1 MTNNIESLDVETTED
16 ETEGVNPA
24 QNDEALHR
32 SEMKGAN
39 PAHTPEGHGDPDA
52 IAMSD
57 EGVTSDDAPAAIT
70 ESGNSGDEPE
80 AFDRPYVEKLRRE
93 AAESR
98 VKAKRA
104 DDLAAALWTAR
115 VTATGRLADPTD
127 LVMPDDA
134 DPLDEDAVTTA
145 VDGLLERKPHLA
157 SRKPRGDVGAG
168 ATPAGGTVDLA
179 ALMRSRV

>member
-1 MTNNIESLDVETTED
+1 MPEHDTTENLD
-16 ETEGVNPA
+16 IETPEEEPIEDTPEETE
-24 QNDEALHR
+24 
-32 SEMKGAN
+32 
-39 PAHTPEGHGDPDA
+39 
-52 IAMSD
+52 
-57 EGVTSDDAPAAIT
+57 DDAQTTDNEAEQ
-70 ESGNSGDEPE
+70 ESET
-80 AFDRPYVEKLRRE
+80 FDRPYVEKLRRE

-134 DPLDEDAVTTA
+134 DPLDEDAVTAA
-145 VDGLLERKPHLA
+145 VDDLLERKPHLA

-179 ALMRSRV
+179 ALMRQRV

>member
-1 MTNNIESLDVETTED
+1 MPEHDTTENLDIETPAGHVDLDQINMSNEPEEEAEAEAPVNNSSFDD
-16 ETEGVNPA
+16 ESRN
-24 QNDEALHR
+24 
-32 SEMKGAN
+32 
-39 PAHTPEGHGDPDA
+39 
-52 IAMSD
+52 SD
-57 EGVTSDDAPAAIT
+57 NLPK
-70 ESGNSGDEPE
+70 SGDSEDSTGETPDEEPE
-80 AFDRPYVEKLRRE
+80 TFDRPYVEKLRRE

-115 VTATGRLADPTD
+115 VTATGRLADPSD

-145 VDGLLERKPHLA
+145 LDDLLERKPHLA
-157 SRKPRGDVGAG
+157 SRKPRGSVGQG
-168 ATPAGGTVDLA
+168 ATTGAEPVDLA

>member
-1 MTNNIESLDVETTED
+1 MPEHDTTENLD
-16 ETEGVNPA
+16 IE
-24 QNDEALHR
+24 
-32 SEMKGAN
+32 
-39 PAHTPEGHGDPDA
+39 TPEEEPQPTNVG
-52 IAMSD
+52 SD
-57 EGVTSDDAPAAIT
+57 LNFSLENEDEPSVQKNTDESSSSEDDHL
-70 ESGNSGDEPE
+70 GDEPE
-80 AFDRPYVEKLRRE
+80 TFDRPYVEKLRRE

-134 DPLDEDAVTTA
+134 DPLDEDAIAAA
-145 VDGLLERKPHLA
+145 VDDLLERKPHLA

>member
-1 MTNNIESLDVETTED
+1 MTEQTESLDVETIED
-16 ETEGVNPA
+16 ETKGVHETP
-24 QNDEALHR
+24 
-32 SEMKGAN
+32 
-39 PAHTPEGHGDPDA
+39 TPEGSTPSPDP
-52 IAMSD
+52 S
-57 EGVTSDDAPAAIT
+57 EGVTTDATPDEVGPIGPEDST
-70 ESGNSGDEPE
+70 GETPDEEPE
-80 AFDRPYVEKLRRE
+80 TFDRPYVEKLRRE

-134 DPLDEDAVTTA
+134 DPLDEDAIASA
-145 VDGLLERKPHLA
+145 VDDLLERKPHLA

>member
-1 MTNNIESLDVETTED
+1 MPEHDTTENLD
-16 ETEGVNPA
+16 IETPENAGASHEAPEPTETEVI
-24 QNDEALHR
+24 R
-32 SEMKGAN
+32 SD
-39 PAHTPEGHGDPDA
+39 HLT
-52 IAMSD
+52 
-57 EGVTSDDAPAAIT
+57 
-70 ESGNSGDEPE
+70 DEPTPDE
-80 AFDRPYVEKLRRE
+80 VEPIGSKDSTGETPDEEPETFDRPYVEKLRRE

-134 DPLDEDAVTTA
+134 DPLDEDAIASA
-145 VDGLLERKPHLA
+145 VDDLLERKPHLA

-179 ALMRSRV
+179 ALMRQRV